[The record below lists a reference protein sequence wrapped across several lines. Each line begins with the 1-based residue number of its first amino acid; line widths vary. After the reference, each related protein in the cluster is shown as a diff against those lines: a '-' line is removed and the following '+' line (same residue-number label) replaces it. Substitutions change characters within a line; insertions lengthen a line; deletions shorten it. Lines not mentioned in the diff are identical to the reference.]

1 MNNKNKFTIIMI
13 AIIAMLSIYYYTLDD
28 KANLVNT
35 NDDNTDQV
43 DNTERNE
50 QFMVMR
56 LELTNS
62 RENMIEDLQVVLVNS
77 DATTEQKNDVID
89 AIKEINLTTEKEL
102 GLEKLILDQGYSDVF
117 VHCDGE
123 SVNISVISTE
133 HTVTEAN
140 SLIVLAKNHFGY
152 KYQVAVTFVTE
163 DSTT

>member
-13 AIIAMLSIYYYTLDD
+13 AIIAMLSIYYYTMDD
-28 KANLVNT
+28 KSSLVNN

-43 DNTERNE
+43 DQTQRND
-50 QFMVMR
+50 QFMIMR

-62 RENMIEDLQVVLVNS
+62 RENIIEDLQVVLGDS
-77 DATTEQKNDVID
+77 DTTTEQKNDVID
-89 AIKEINLTTEKEL
+89 AIKEINLMTEKEL

-123 SVNISVISTE
+123 NVNISVISDE
-133 HTVTEAN
+133 HTVNEAN

-152 KYQVAVTFVTE
+152 KYQVAVTFVSE